1 MAACALAGVALL
13 PLLVTM
19 GAAADSSASYAV
31 VCDAGSTGTR
41 AYVYS
46 LGGAGRARIQAQQ
59 AAKVKPGL
67 SAFGTRPH
75 ETVDYLMQL
84 VRDATPLVPPHL
96 RSQTPLFVH
105 ATAGMRLIPE
115 EQQQGVYDALF
126 AGLWARQ
133 AQDESE
139 VGAVPFLLRRENF
152 ATLTGDEE
160 GFFGLLAV
168 NYLKRV
174 IGADLMPDMGK
185 PDLETA
191 LIHRNYMNG
200 EPWVIGSLDLGGSS
214 AQISFSTQRG
224 PLTDGYGHTRPLELS
239 DTYASVG
246 CTLICNTSSRVELC
260 QHATFAQLQVRAQ
273 LPGPRRRA
281 QQGEGPS
288 VLRIT
293 CGGGENAS
301 HRLPVLFP
309 SAKLMPIPFKASHRL
324 PVSRASVRLRCC
336 RRFYCQFVLRRSTR
350 RALSLRSSTE
360 QLTSLT
366 GTSLGVVLGAHLPR
380 KRLRNAR

>member
-1 MAACALAGVALL
+1 MAACALPGVVLL
-13 PLLVTM
+13 ALLVTM

-46 LGGAGRARIQAQQ
+46 LGSAWHARVHAQL
-59 AAKVKPGL
+59 AAKVTPGL
-67 SAFGTRPH
+67 STFGTRPH
-75 ETVDYLMQL
+75 EAVDYLMQL
-84 VRDATPLVPPHL
+84 VTAAAPLVPPHL
-96 RSQTPLFVH
+96 WSQTPLFVR

-115 EQQQGVYDALF
+115 EQQQGLYDTLF
-126 AGLWARQ
+126 SGLRARQ
-133 AQDESE
+133 AQDKSE
-139 VGAVPFLLRRENF
+139 AGAVPFLLRRENF

-191 LIHRNYMNG
+191 LIHRKYMNG
-200 EPWVIGSLDLGGSS
+200 QPWLIGSLDLGGSS
-214 AQISFSTQRG
+214 AQISFSVQRG
-224 PLTDGYGHTRPLELS
+224 TLTDEYGHTRPLELR
-239 DTYASVG
+239 DTYVYVG
-246 CTLICNTSSRVELC
+246 CTLICNTSSRADLC
-260 QHATFAQLQVRAQ
+260 PRATFAQLQVRAQ

-281 QQGEGPS
+281 QQGERPS

-293 CGGGENAS
+293 CGGGENGS

-309 SAKLMPIPFKASHRL
+309 STKLMPTPCTASHRL
-324 PVSRASVRLRCC
+324 TVSRASMRSRCC
-336 RRFYCQFVLRRSTR
+336 
-350 RALSLRSSTE
+350 
-360 QLTSLT
+360 
-366 GTSLGVVLGAHLPR
+366 
-380 KRLRNAR
+380 